1 MKTIT
6 LLTDMEQNCLFIRP
20 EKYEEVINA
29 LRERGFDI
37 TDSANGIKN
46 TEIAPKYDPCRL
58 FKKGD
63 IVEPCQ
69 ANGRWLS
76 PPWEHRTG
84 IRYEV
89 TEDENPITAD
99 LYIKDPDSPE
109 PFLTH
114 AAFFNLVTPV
124 EEREPYKVEESI
136 FIKDEWKV
144 WKDGGDKTQTLIATY
159 TLAHPNAKAA
169 AEAERDRLNA
179 EYRKE
184 QNHD

>member
-1 MKTIT
+1 MD
-6 LLTDMEQNCLFIRP
+6 L
-20 EKYEEVINA
+20 V
-29 LRERGFDI
+29 
-37 TDSANGIKN
+37 NGTKN
-46 TEIAPKYDPCRL
+46 TEITPKYDPCRP
-58 FKKGD
+58 FRKGD

-69 ANGRWLS
+69 VNGRWLS

-89 TEDENPITAD
+89 TKDEDPLTAHMEV
-99 LYIKDPDSPE
+99 KDPDSPH
-109 PFLTH
+109 PFLVH
-114 AAFFNLVTPV
+114 AAFFKLVTPV

-136 FIKDEWKV
+136 FIKNEWKV

-184 QNHD
+184 LE